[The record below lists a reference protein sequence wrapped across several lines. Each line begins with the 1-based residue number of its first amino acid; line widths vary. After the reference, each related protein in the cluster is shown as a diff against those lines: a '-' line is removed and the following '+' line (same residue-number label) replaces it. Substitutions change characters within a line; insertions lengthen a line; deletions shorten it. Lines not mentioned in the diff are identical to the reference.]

1 MGAVTAIRSEKQKY
15 TFREAG
21 FKRIMFALTCASIL
35 NFAGLYF
42 VHPIMPLLVRSYNI
56 SSAASGL
63 ALSVAVISMIIGLLF
78 FGFLS
83 DRMGRTRIMHI
94 TLVCTMIPLLLMP
107 LVPSFEIFL
116 VLRFVQG
123 FFMAGLPAAAIA
135 YISEEVAP
143 GSINLGITLYIAANG
158 IGGMIGRIVTGYMA
172 DRTSWQISIYI
183 LFGFSILLFLLY
195 FITLPKSHFFQ
206 ESEISFKKD
215 LTGMLSH
222 LNNKLLFPAFAMGI
236 LLQFSFTGVWSYL
249 PFYLEREPFGLAVKD
264 ISFTYLAY
272 TLGMIG
278 PILAGRMSIFM
289 KKTTLVSFGTLILI
303 SGSLLTNV
311 HSLSLVVV
319 GLCLTCFGFF
329 IAHSLMAAIVN
340 ERATH
345 HKGGASSLYLVSYYL
360 GVATGG
366 SLTGLIWQNI
376 GWTGVTAVSLGLI
389 PIVLWLTGS
398 YGRVYRLLKTDE

>member
-1 MGAVTAIRSEKQKY
+1 MGAVTAMKMEKQKY

-35 NFAGLYF
+35 NFASLYF

-56 SSAASGL
+56 SSATSGL

-83 DRMGRTRIMHI
+83 DRIGRTRIMHI
-94 TLVCTMIPLLLMP
+94 TLICTIIPLLLMP

-116 VLRFVQG
+116 LLRFLQG

-143 GSINLGITLYIAANG
+143 GSINLGITMYIAANG
-158 IGGMIGRIVTGYMA
+158 IGGMIGRIFTGYMA
-172 DRTSWQISIYI
+172 DRTSWQTSVYL
-183 LFGFSILLFLLY
+183 LFGLSILLFFLY
-195 FITLPKSHFFQ
+195 FITLPKSYFFQ
-206 ESEISFKKD
+206 ESEISIKKD

-222 LNNKLLFPAFAMGI
+222 LNNKLLFPAFATGI

-249 PFYLEREPFGLAVKD
+249 PFYLEKEPFGLTVKD

-303 SGSLLTNV
+303 GGSLLTNID
-311 HSLSLVVV
+311 SLPVVVV

-345 HKGGASSLYLVSYYL
+345 HKGGASSIYLVSYYL

-366 SLTGLIWQNI
+366 SVTGLIWQNT
-376 GWTGVTAVSLGLI
+376 GWSGVTVVSLGLI

-398 YGRVYRLLKTDE
+398 YSRVYRLLKSH